1 MTVDISNLVL
11 LRIDPEEAARLLEAA
26 EQGAVDAQYAM
37 GLIYAEGRGVEQDD
51 ALSFV
56 WLTLASDNGDN
67 DAITLRNIVAARMSD
82 AEHRQALTL
91 IDRRN
96 SHAAENGLCGGR
108 RTRKQNTRRH

>member
-11 LRIDPEEAARLLEAA
+11 LRNDPEEAARLLEAA
-26 EQGAVDAQYAM
+26 EQGDMDAQYAM

-51 ALSFV
+51 ALSFL
-56 WLTLASDNGDN
+56 WLTLASDNGDT

-82 AEHRQALTL
+82 AEHRQALLL
-91 IDRRN
+91 IDQHN
-96 SHAAENGLCGGR
+96 SRAAEKGRGGR